1 MKQRADWL
9 AWSLRFIAGFIVG
22 AILALYLTRRNWPFV
37 LSTPSQHILM
47 LVIGAALIGAGLAS
61 YYGDRLWV
69 GSSYR
74 AIPPDDIPRSAATK
88 FLSILTGVVGGTFI
102 LLALLLNLH
111 VI

>member
-9 AWSLRFIAGFIVG
+9 AWSLQFIAGFVVG
-22 AILALYLTRRNWPFV
+22 AMLALYIPRRSWYI
-37 LSTPSQHILM
+37 PSRAASAHILL
-47 LVIGAALIGAGLAS
+47 LVLGAALIGAGLAS
-61 YYGDRLWV
+61 YFGDRLWF

-74 AIPPDDIPRSAATK
+74 VIPPDDIPRNSTSKALSA
-88 FLSILTGVVGGTFI
+88 LTGAVGGILI